1 MLDLVLSIICS
12 SAIFVIFRGFRNHGV
27 QTYYGIVVN
36 YLTAFAVGML
46 SFSAPLPPDQW
57 PARPW
62 FIPAIALGALFI
74 VIFNHM
80 ARTAQHYGVSVASI
94 ATKMSLV
101 IPVLAGIV
109 LYNENLGFVKWTG
122 IGLALVAVYLASL
135 RGGHLKVGRRAFYL
149 PVMVFLGSGLID
161 VSIKYLE
168 ETRIPEKEFP
178 VFSACIF
185 AAAGTLGLL
194 GILFKEP
201 RAFTRFRPVNL
212 LGGITLGIPNFFSVF
227 FLLRA
232 LKTPGLSSASIF
244 TLNHVAIVM
253 LSTLL
258 GVSLFRE
265 QLSARNWAGVALA
278 VASILMISLS

>member
-1 MLDLVLSIICS
+1 MLDLVWSIICS
-12 SAIFVIFRGFRNHGV
+12 SAIFVIFRGFRNHRV

-36 YLTAFAVGML
+36 YLTAFAVGIW
-46 SFSAPLPPDQW
+46 SFATPLPPDQW

-74 VIFNHM
+74 VIFNLM
-80 ARTAQHYGVSVASI
+80 ARTAQQYGVSVASI

-109 LYNENLGFVKWTG
+109 LYNETLGPVKWTG
-122 IGLALVAVYLASL
+122 IGLALLAVYFASL
-135 RGGHLKVGRRAFYL
+135 RAGQVKVHRRAFYL
-149 PVMVFLGSGLID
+149 PVLVFIGSGIID

-168 ETRIPEKEFP
+168 ETRIPEQEFP

-185 AAAGTLGLL
+185 AAAGLLGLL

-201 RAFTRFRPVNL
+201 KAFTRFRPANV
-212 LGGITLGIPNFFSVF
+212 LGGIALGIPNFFSIF

-258 GVSLFRE
+258 GVLLFRE